1 MRKRHVLVGFILIA
15 AFALLSGYQLINN
28 PSVEAAV
35 RIGPMIGNRVPDFLL
50 SGING
55 ESTSLNSVI
64 KANKVT
70 LVNFW
75 GIWCPYCV
83 QEIPELVQF
92 YQQFAGQKVE
102 LLGVN
107 VGDAPRA
114 VPAFAR
120 SHQMNFPIL
129 YDRNNLVSNLYQIQ
143 GFPTT
148 LIIDQKGII
157 RNRIVGATNYSA
169 LQEKVQRL
177 LKEK

>member
-1 MRKRHVLVGFILIA
+1 MQKRHVLVGFILIT
-15 AFALLSGYQLINN
+15 AFVLLGGYHLMNRPQA
-28 PSVEAAV
+28 EAAV
-35 RIGPMIGNRVPDFLL
+35 RIGPMIGNRAPDFLL
-50 SGING
+50 SDTNG
-55 ESTSLNSVI
+55 ENTSLNSVI

-83 QEIPELVQF
+83 QEIPELVKF

-107 VGDAPRA
+107 VGDNPRA

-129 YDRNNLVSNLYQIQ
+129 YDRNNLATNLYQIQ

-157 RNRIVGATNYSA
+157 RERIVGATNYST

>member
-1 MRKRHVLVGFILIA
+1 MRKRHVIVGFILIA
-15 AFALLSGYQLINN
+15 AFVLLSCYQLINN

-83 QEIPELVQF
+83 QEIPELVKF

-107 VGDAPRA
+107 VGDAPRT

-129 YDRNNLVSNLYQIQ
+129 YDRNNLVSTLYQIQ

-157 RNRIVGATNYSA
+157 RERIVGATNYSA